1 MAWPNFPESWP
12 NMPIAVIQ
20 ILMAKKEANVIT
32 ANMTLTENEWIE
44 LKELLP
50 KESKYSKLVE
60 SILRKSKGKF
70 SKTKPKLIQTSS
82 SNILNIATT
91 YRNKLV
97 KNSTIQEALF
107 RSFLNDFRIK
117 YEFQKI
123 QLYGNKFYIVDF
135 YLSDYNCVVE
145 IDGNHHYTSE
155 YLLSDEIRTQHLKEL
170 RIDQVY
176 RIKNK
181 DCNRAFLI
189 KWWEDLDLRPVS
201 KK

>member
-1 MAWPNFPESWP
+1 
-12 NMPIAVIQ
+12 MPITVNQ

-50 KESKYSKLVE
+50 KESKYSKLIE
-60 SILRKSKGKF
+60 GILRKSKGKF

-155 YLLSDEIRTQHLKEL
+155 YLLSDETRTQHLKEL

-189 KWWEDLDLRPVS
+189 KWWEDLDLQPVS

>member
-1 MAWPNFPESWP
+1 
-12 NMPIAVIQ
+12 
-20 ILMAKKEANVIT
+20 MAKKEANVIT

-50 KESKYSKLVE
+50 KESKYSKLIE
-60 SILRKSKGKF
+60 GILRKSKGKF

-155 YLLSDEIRTQHLKEL
+155 YLLSDETRTQHLKEL

-189 KWWEDLDLRPVS
+189 KWWEDLDLQPVS